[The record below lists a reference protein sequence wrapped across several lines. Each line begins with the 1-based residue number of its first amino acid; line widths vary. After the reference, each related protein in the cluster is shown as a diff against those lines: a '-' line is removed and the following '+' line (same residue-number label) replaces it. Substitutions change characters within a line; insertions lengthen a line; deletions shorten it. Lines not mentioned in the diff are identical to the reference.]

1 MSCPSWMS
9 RIGYFPRAGE
19 ADDWLTYTVP
29 TVTMPELAPPGGSII
44 ELYLPVEA
52 GMPLSAWDENARQ
65 RTAER
70 AIAKLEAP
78 LPAADRGDAPQ
89 QPRAISR
96 SRCTCTRGLCTAYLR
111 LRDRWRCSRTRRD
124 SPGYSWQGRPLT
136 PGLGWLRQPCRASS
150 RQMRF

>member
-1 MSCPSWMS
+1 MEEQDKLFSQS
-9 RIGYFPRAGE
+9 GE
-19 ADDWLTYTVP
+19 AGDWLTYTVP

-70 AIAKLEAP
+70 AIAKLRRRYP
-78 LPAADRGDAPQ
+78 LQIAAMRLISP
-89 QPRAISR
+89 AISR

-111 LRDRWRCSRTRRD
+111 LRVRWRCSRTRRD

-136 PGLGWLRQPCRASS
+136 PGLGW
-150 RQMRF
+150 